1 MGLRPSVSSG
11 NSSRKEN
18 DVVDENDIT
27 TQGSKFHNSTSSQS
41 SDDNHSAESTPL
53 PPVQRKAWTERGQLL
68 LNFHDVISRA
78 INSPEMIEKCSQ
90 IAQDM
95 SNQEGDTTSTSQP
108 KKTSSLAC
116 DYSAEANL
124 IIENKARRDAEVRNK
139 TLAVGFCMFGLLRGG
154 RGVRSWMRNATANR
168 YARYT
173 FDSLPSLGDKQMN
186 SASSSK
192 PLVVERPTKLRRFF
206 RLAVDITLSTTL
218 ALFSGE
224 YLFIP
229 RPSSYI
235 EDMAKLP
242 LVEGKSLYA
251 EMVCPPLLK
260 EYKHVLEKYGRW
272 PVMSLDYVT
281 IDKTT
286 ATTANGSEPILT
298 QEDVSLN
305 TIRKFVENCSKRSKY
320 EQAVLQERNALAN
333 HNRNHNNLGL
343 ELIHRIR
350 EGSYNSYSKKPKEEL
365 VKLGDVKVP
374 SGGVPEDVDVD
385 LEKDIMSLDDDEQL

>member
-11 NSSRKEN
+11 NRSSKEN
-18 DVVDENDIT
+18 DVDENDVVT
-27 TQGSKFHNSTSSQS
+27 TQGSNFCNNTTPQS
-41 SDDNHSAESTPL
+41 SDDSRSVESTPL
-53 PPVQRKAWTERGQLL
+53 PPVKRKAWTERGQLL

-90 IAQDM
+90 ISRDM
-95 SNQEGDTTSTSQP
+95 SNQEGDTASTSQP
-108 KKTSSLAC
+108 KKTPSLAC

-139 TLAVGFCMFGLLRGG
+139 TLAVGFCMFCFLRGG
-154 RGVRSWMRNATANR
+154 RGVRSWMRNATASR

-173 FDSLPSLGDKQMN
+173 FDSLPLSGGNGIKP
-186 SASSSK
+186 ASSK
-192 PLVVERPTKLRRFF
+192 PMPAEQPTKLRWFF
-206 RLAVDITLSTTL
+206 RLAVDVTLSTTL

-272 PVMSLDYVT
+272 PVMSFDSIT
-281 IDKTT
+281 NDEAET
-286 ATTANGSEPILT
+286 ATANGSEPTLT

-305 TIRKFVENCSKRSKY
+305 TIRKFVENCSRRSKY
-320 EQAVLQERNALAN
+320 EQAVLQERNALAK
-333 HNRNHNNLGL
+333 HNRDHNNVGL
-343 ELIHRIR
+343 ELFHRIR
-350 EGSYNSYSKKPKEEL
+350 EESYNYSKERKEEL

-385 LEKDIMSLDDDEQL
+385 LETEIMYLDDDEQL